1 MFINAMISNAPCEFS
16 DNIWKVI
23 CQKIQSV
30 DTFIANKCQSIDI
43 FVHLHINQRYGKFS
57 LLVL

>member
-1 MFINAMISNAPCEFS
+1 MISNVPCEFS
-16 DNIWKVI
+16 DNIWNVI
-23 CQKIQSV
+23 CQKHQPV